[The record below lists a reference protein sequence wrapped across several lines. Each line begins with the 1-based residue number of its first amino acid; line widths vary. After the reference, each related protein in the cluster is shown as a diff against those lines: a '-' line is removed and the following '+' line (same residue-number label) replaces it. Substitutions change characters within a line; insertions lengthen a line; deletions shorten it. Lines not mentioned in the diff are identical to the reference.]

1 MRLNRNELNKIQE
14 TLDKFPDVESF
25 EIIEEGNNGIGSVLS
40 IKFNHKVN
48 DVVATIQVEIA
59 GVESW

>member
-14 TLDKFPDVESF
+14 TLDKFPDVGSF

>member
-25 EIIEEGNNGIGSVLS
+25 EIIEEGINGIGSVLS